1 MTWTPANYL
10 KILSQ
15 WAIQH
20 LPFGDLNEVVQS
32 ASGMRSGDSG
42 QKCQTA
48 NQRTNTC
55 TTSPST
61 DMAFETRDFEIPGI
75 CPEGAVAATLFQVQ
89 KNNTGFG
96 SGEQVWQ

>member
-1 MTWTPANYL
+1 MDSRQLFENFVSMGDSTPA
-10 KILSQ
+10 IR
-15 WAIQH
+15 
-20 LPFGDLNEVVQS
+20 GVE
-32 ASGMRSGDSG
+32 RSPAVCQQDTFQGDSG

-75 CPEGAVAATLFQVQ
+75 CPEGAVATDLFQVQ
-89 KNNTGFG
+89 KKHHRFRKR
-96 SGEQVWQ
+96 